1 MRHNFIVIEGNIG
14 SGKTSL
20 STKLSAEFDTRLI
33 LEEFSN
39 NPFLEKFYEDSDRFA
54 FQAELA
60 FLAKRYQQLR
70 QIVTQ
75 TELFHTATISDYLF
89 YKSMI
94 FARSNLP
101 EDEYQLYTH
110 LFNIIYTTVP
120 KPDLVVYLY
129 LSIDNLMKNIKK
141 RGRSYEQEITADYLL
156 NIQNSYFEF
165 FNQQKDLK
173 VLVIDTNRLD
183 FVNRPEDYAKMV
195 EHISRDYPVGIHRIL
210 GWVFHNYSMINGFS
224 ESFDYWKESLCLHPN

>member
-1 MRHNFIVIEGNIG
+1 MRHNYLVIEGNIG

-20 STKLSAEFDTRLI
+20 STRLSQDFKTRLI
-33 LEEFSN
+33 LEEFSD
-39 NPFLEKFYEDSDRFA
+39 NPFLAKFYEDGERFA

-70 QIVTQ
+70 EIVSG
-75 TELFHTATISDYLF
+75 TELFHQSTISDYLF

-129 LSIDNLMKNIKK
+129 LSMDNLRRNIRK
-141 RGRSYEQEITADYLL
+141 RGRSYEQEISADYLK
-156 NIQNSYFEF
+156 NIQDSYFDF
-165 FNQQKDLK
+165 FNQQKDLT
-173 VLVIDTNRLD
+173 VLVIDTNQLD
-183 FVNRPEDYAKMV
+183 FVNRPEDYQKVV
-195 EHISRDYPVGIHRIL
+195 EIIDRDYPIGIHRIL
-210 GWVFHNYSMINGFS
+210 G
-224 ESFDYWKESLCLHPN
+224 